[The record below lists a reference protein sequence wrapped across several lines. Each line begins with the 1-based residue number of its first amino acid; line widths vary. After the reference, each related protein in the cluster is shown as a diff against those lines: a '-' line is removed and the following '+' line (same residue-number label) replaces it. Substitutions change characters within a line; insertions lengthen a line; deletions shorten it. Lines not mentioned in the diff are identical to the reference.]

1 MQHAREFF
9 SSIAAFFH
17 TVLANQVELRYFFKP
32 GGVFYMST
40 DKRKQSLYFPE
51 TMLRDLQHEADRLD
65 RSLSWVVQRCVR
77 VGMLELKKLP
87 STDEPSHHAKA

>member
-1 MQHAREFF
+1 LHVAE
-9 SSIAAFFH
+9 H
-17 TVLANQVELRYFFKP
+17 TVLANQAKLSYVFNP

>member
-1 MQHAREFF
+1 
-9 SSIAAFFH
+9 
-17 TVLANQVELRYFFKP
+17 
-32 GGVFYMST
+32 MST

-51 TMLRDLQHEADRLD
+51 TMLRDLQREADRLD

-87 STDEPSHHAKA
+87 STDEPASQQQHAAKA

>member
-1 MQHAREFF
+1 MSPASTRHSQCTLSYVTFCVLEVWF
-9 SSIAAFFH
+9 S
-17 TVLANQVELRYFFKP
+17 
-32 GGVFYMST
+32 MST

-51 TMLRDLQHEADRLD
+51 TMLRDLQREADRLD

-87 STDEPSHHAKA
+87 STDEPASQHAAKA